1 MAKLVKSVKQTNLFS
16 KPIFHCLLIIT
27 ICSIAY
33 SNTLESPF
41 VFDDKLV
48 IVDNPIVRDLGYM
61 ANPSEVKVH
70 SRIVSESFR
79 HRYIGYLTFALN
91 YWIHKLDVTGY
102 HLVNLAIHII
112 NGLIVYWLVILTFRT
127 PVLYSSILRERSTE
141 IALFAGLLFA
151 CHPLQ
156 TQAVTYIWQRVT
168 SLSTTF
174 YCLALVF
181 YILWRL
187 TSKKTQFICY
197 PNANIVLLWL
207 GYFCS
212 SRNED

>member
-1 MAKLVKSVKQTNLFS
+1 MKRSNLFS
-16 KPIFHCLLIIT
+16 KPIFHNLLIIT

-48 IVDNPIVRDLGYM
+48 IVENPIIRDLGYM
-61 ANPSEVKVH
+61 VNPSEAKVH
-70 SRIVSESFR
+70 KGHFEYESFR
-79 HRYIGYLTFALN
+79 QRYIGYLTFALN

-102 HLVNLAIHII
+102 HLVNLAIHIV
-112 NGLIVYWLVILTFRT
+112 NGLIVYWLVILTFKT
-127 PVLYSSILRERSTE
+127 PFLNSSVLRERSTE
-141 IALFAGLLFA
+141 IALFASLLFA

-187 TSKKTQFICY
+187 TSKKPRSFAIQIPILFY
-197 PNANIVLLWL
+197 L
-207 GYFCS
+207 
-212 SRNED
+212 